1 MLDHLPEVY
10 FSGDL
15 QAGNTLRARSI
26 LGLCGKGYRAL
37 RLIVSEELLPL
48 TSQSGK
54 SFVDAWL
61 DAVTCAF
68 PFVLLPSSSF

>member
-1 MLDHLPEVY
+1 MLDNLPELY

-26 LGLCGKGYRAL
+26 LGLCGRGYRAL

-48 TSQSGK
+48 TSQTGK
-54 SFVDAWL
+54 SFIDAWL
-61 DAVTCAF
+61 DAVTCMF
-68 PFVLLPSSSF
+68 PFVLLPYGSL